1 MIQGVYIYRKGGEV
15 IGTLLPAFDDLFLQ
29 IESDNTSAGLYF
41 IVEFL
46 NEDSSKKVTIK
57 LYPKIGQNIVETY
70 ISQILRNLLNS
81 DFESYTLNLE
91 AKEYD
96 ETGYV
101 SDFFMQFAVI
111 PSFHK
116 SYLPPIK
123 NYYFYY
129 YNGADYD
136 KFSKINLQVWYNDS
150 FLSMSDI
157 INITTSLNNIY
168 KRKPDLRLEKIMTI
182 IHKQVCE
189 PLLKLKYLNLH
200 TGYYDE
206 FGGWYIKQDT
216 VNVEKQIYNRQTLMD
231 IGTRQALPEL
241 DNEFN
246 LISYDLPIDQAN
258 YIAKSI
264 IMSPKTYMIDTNG
277 NEVECVVMNKN
288 YTAALSVVNVFA
300 NINLN
305 IKL

>member
-1 MIQGVYIYRKGGEV
+1 MIEGVYFCRKDGEV
-15 IGTLLPAFDDLFLQ
+15 IGSPLPAFDDLFLQ
-29 IESDNTSAGLYF
+29 IESDNTAAGLYF
-41 IVEFL
+41 IVDFV
-46 NEDSSKKVTIK
+46 NIDSNKKVTIK
-57 LYPKIGQNIVETY
+57 LYPKIGYNEVETY
-70 ISQILRNLLNS
+70 ISQILRNLFDKNFYFFNLNIKV
-81 DFESYTLNLE
+81 
-91 AKEYD
+91 KEYD
-96 ETGYV
+96 ENGYV
-101 SDFFMQFAVI
+101 SDFFMQFVVI
-111 PSFHK
+111 PSIYNSF
-116 SYLPPIK
+116 LPPLK

-136 KFSKINLQVWYNDS
+136 ILTKTGLKWYNYYTQDELDDS
-150 FLSMSDI
+150 VTIDTNLTKIEKYNGDT
-157 INITTSLNNIY
+157 INFT
-168 KRKPDLRLEKIMTI
+168 
-182 IHKQVCE
+182 HKQVCE

-216 VNVEKQIYNRQTLMD
+216 INVEKQIYNKQVLGDM
-231 IGTRQALPEL
+231 GTRQALPEL

-258 YIAKSI
+258 YIAKNI
-264 IMSPKTYMIDTNG
+264 IISPKTFLIDTNE

-288 YTAALSVVNVFA
+288 YTDALSVVNVFA

>member
-1 MIQGVYIYRKGGEV
+1 MIQGFYVYRKGGEV
-15 IGTLLPAFDDLFLQ
+15 IGSPLPAFDDLFLQ
-29 IESDNTSAGLYF
+29 IDSDNTSAGLYF
-41 IVEFL
+41 VVDFV
-46 NEDSSKKVTIK
+46 NEQSGKKVTIK

-70 ISQILRNLLNS
+70 ISRILRDLFNENF
-81 DFESYTLNLE
+81 DYFTLNITV
-91 AKEYD
+91 KEFD
-96 ETGYV
+96 ENGYV
-101 SDFFMQFAVI
+101 SDFFMQFVVI
-111 PSFHK
+111 PSIYNSF
-116 SYLPPIK
+116 LPPLK

-136 KFSKINLQVWYNDS
+136 ILSKIGLKWYHYVTQDELDDS
-150 FLSMSDI
+150 VT
-157 INITTSLNNIY
+157 INT
-168 KRKPDLRLEKIMTI
+168 DLTKIEKYNGDTI
-182 IHKQVCE
+182 NFTHKQVCE

-241 DNEFN
+241 TDEFI

-264 IMSPKTYMIDTNG
+264 IMSPKTFLIDTNG
-277 NEVECVVMNKN
+277 NEMECVVMNKN
-288 YTAALSVVNVFA
+288 YTDALSVVNVFA

>member
-15 IGTLLPAFDDLFLQ
+15 IGSPLPAFDDLFLQ
-29 IESDNTSAGLYF
+29 IESDNTAAGLYF
-41 IVEFL
+41 IVDFV
-46 NEDSSKKVTIK
+46 NIDSNKKVTIK
-57 LYPKIGQNIVETY
+57 LYPKIGYNEVETY

-96 ETGYV
+96 EIGYV
-101 SDFFMQFAVI
+101 SDFFMQFVVI
-111 PSFHK
+111 PSIYNSF
-116 SYLPPIK
+116 LPPLK

-136 KFSKINLQVWYNDS
+136 I
-150 FLSMSDI
+150 LSSRGITLYDDDFNELSDEI
-157 INITTSLNNIY
+157 SITTTLNNIY
-168 KRKPDLRLEKIMTI
+168 KETLDPPFKKIITI
-182 IHKQVCE
+182 THKQVCE

-216 VNVEKQIYNRQTLMD
+216 VNVEKQIYNKQVLGDM
-231 IGTRQALPEL
+231 GTRQALPEL
-241 DNEFN
+241 TDEFI

-264 IMSPKTYMIDTNG
+264 IMSPKTFLIDTNG
-277 NEVECVVMNKN
+277 NEMECVVMNKN
-288 YTAALSVVNVFA
+288 YTDALSVVNVFA

-305 IKL
+305 VKL

>member
-15 IGTLLPAFDDLFLQ
+15 IGSPLPAFDDLFLQ
-29 IESDNTSAGLYF
+29 IDSDNTSAGLYF
-41 IVEFL
+41 VVEFL
-46 NEDSSKKVTIK
+46 NIDSNKKVTIK
-57 LYPKIGQNIVETY
+57 LYPKIGYNEVETY

-101 SDFFMQFAVI
+101 SDFFMQFVVI
-111 PSFHK
+111 PSIYNSF
-116 SYLPPIK
+116 LPPLK

-136 KFSKINLQVWYNDS
+136 I
-150 FLSMSDI
+150 LSSRGITLYDDDFNELSDEI
-157 INITTSLNNIY
+157 SITTTLNNIY
-168 KRKPDLRLEKIMTI
+168 KETLDPPFKKIITI
-182 IHKQVCE
+182 THKQVCE

-216 VNVEKQIYNRQTLMD
+216 VNVEKQIYNKQVLGDM
-231 IGTRQALPEL
+231 GTRQALPEL
-241 DNEFN
+241 TDEFI

-264 IMSPKTYMIDTNG
+264 IMSPKTYLIDTNN
-277 NEVECVVMNKN
+277 NEVECVVMNKTHTN
-288 YTAALSVVNVFA
+288 ALSVVNVFA